1 MSIYERPTKDLM
13 HDFARDRLKP
23 GQVFEKRDAVQ
34 WFKDRYPRIKSNTV
48 GMHVE
53 GMAINS
59 PHRKHHPNIRP
70 GANFD
75 LFFKLE
81 PGRFR
86 LWNRETD
93 GEPKYRDYFLKDESH
108 REAEA
113 PEIDEPGADENGQRE
128 FAFEHDLRNY
138 LARNLGVLEQGL
150 RLYED
155 EDGEFRGTEYP
166 VGGRF
171 IDILAVDSNG
181 GFVVIELKV
190 SRGYDRVVGQL
201 LRYMA
206 WIKNNLA
213 SGKPV
218 RGLIVAS
225 DITEDLRLA
234 ASLVEGIGLWQY
246 KLSFSLE
253 AVSK

>member
-1 MSIYERPTKDLM
+1 MSIYDRPTKDLM
-13 HDFARDRLKP
+13 HEFARERLKP
-23 GQVFEKRDAVQ
+23 GQLFDKKDAVQ
-34 WFKDRYPRIKSNTV
+34 WFRERYPKIKSNTV

-59 PHRKHHPNIRP
+59 PPRKHHPNIRP

-75 LFFKLE
+75 LFFKIE

-93 GEPKYRDYFLKDESH
+93 GEPKYREDFLKGESQ

-113 PEIDEPGADENGQRE
+113 SDVEESDGDYNGQTE
-128 FAFEHDLRNY
+128 FAFERDLRNY
-138 LARNLGVLEQGL
+138 LARNLSVLEPGL

-155 EDGEFRGTEYP
+155 EDGEFRGIEFP
-166 VGGRF
+166 VGGRL
-171 IDILAVDSNG
+171 IDILAVDSRG
-181 GFVVIELKV
+181 GLVVIELKV

-213 SGKPV
+213 NGKPV
-218 RGLIVAS
+218 RGVIVAS
-225 DITEDLRLA
+225 EITEDLKLA
-234 ASLVEGIGLWQY
+234 ASLVEGVGLWQY